1 MEVTGVPEYVIVSGR
16 VCVDECEL
24 KAVHGFGKY
33 ITAEP
38 FGTYVY
44 DMINDKEKVLHI
56 DPLFPLLVIHLS
68 ILLFYFDVLFSN
80 NIKANIYFVLTLS

>member
-33 ITAEP
+33 VTAEP
-38 FGTYVY
+38 FGIYVY
-44 DMINDKEKVLHI
+44 DMISDKEKVLHI
-56 DPLFPLLVIHLS
+56 DPLFSFLVTHLS
-68 ILLFYFDVLFSN
+68 ILLFTLMCYFQIILKQLY
-80 NIKANIYFVLTLS
+80 ILY